1 MFCPKCGAKND
12 DNVYH
17 CAFCGESV
25 SDAQQFGASAPP
37 PPPGPPPTGQ
47 AMQGGNLPPKPSN
60 WLIPAILTT
69 VLCGCLPLGIVA
81 IVFAVQVDSKYNEG
95 DFAGAQSAAGKA
107 KMFTLISFFL
117 ALFCGGGYAIFM
129 IVMAAAGG
137 AGGF

>member
-25 SDAQQFGASAPP
+25 SNAQQFGASAPP

-47 AMQGGNLPPKPSN
+47 PVHGGHLPPKPSN
-60 WLIPAILTT
+60 WLIPAILCT
-69 VLCGCLPLGIVA
+69 VLCCLPLGIIS

-95 DFAGAQSAAGKA
+95 DFAGAQSAASKA
-107 KMFTLISFFL
+107 KLFALIGILSTVI
-117 ALFCGGGYAIFM
+117 CGGAYFIFV